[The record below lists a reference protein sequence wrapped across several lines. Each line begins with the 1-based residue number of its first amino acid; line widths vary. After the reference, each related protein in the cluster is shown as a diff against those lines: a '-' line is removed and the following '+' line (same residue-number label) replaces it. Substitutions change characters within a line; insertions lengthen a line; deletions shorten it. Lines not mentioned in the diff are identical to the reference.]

1 MSLDGFTDTPAERAA
16 SRFSE
21 VNLIADPLYGYI
33 EITKGGPGGPGE
45 QDLLDTP
52 WLQRLR
58 RIHQLQS
65 AWWVFPS
72 AEHSRFVHLLG
83 AMHLASLFARRLD
96 ASLRDAFA
104 DTPSPAVVEETLR
117 LAGLLHDC
125 GHGPFGHFFDQ
136 EVASRYH
143 LDHEDIGRVLVR
155 EELGGIIGALR
166 ASPSG
171 PFERGES
178 VDPMWVA
185 WVMADADIPGY
196 EPPGW
201 LRACKPVLCGPA
213 TVDNLDYVH
222 RDAYMCGI
230 ALAPVDV
237 QRLVHYSFIAGDTLV
252 LHMHASGALEMF
264 LASRLYMYTHVY
276 HHRTGRRFDLA
287 MQEIFADSVDQ
298 LLPGNPLGHRD
309 DYLRLTDWSLLEAA
323 QRWQREPA
331 GTERRRLGDAWGHM
345 LHRDLHWHLAYE
357 TIAHRG
363 TDLSHLDDELRA
375 SLPESARSARL
386 NVDVVT
392 ARIAPHNPMADH
404 GFVVLYD
411 PIKGT
416 VERTR
421 TTEILERL
429 PQHNQ
434 LVRIFTDDVGA
445 IPAIH
450 DASQRLLS

>member
-1 MSLDGFTDTPAERAA
+1 MSDADISHASMERAA
-16 SRFSE
+16 GRFSQ

-33 EITKGGPGGPGE
+33 EITKGADGVPGE
-45 QDLLDTP
+45 QDLLDTT
-52 WLQRLR
+52 WVQRLR

-83 AMHLASLFARRLD
+83 AMHLASLFARRVD
-96 ASLRDAFA
+96 TSLREAFPG
-104 DTPSPAVVEETLR
+104 TPSPAVVEETLR

-136 EVASRYH
+136 EVLRRYG
-143 LDHEDIGRVLVR
+143 LDHEDVGRALVL
-155 EELGGIIGALR
+155 EELGDIIASLR

-171 PFERGES
+171 PFGRGES

-185 WVMADADIPGY
+185 WVMADSDIGGY
-196 EPPGW
+196 EPPAW
-201 LRACKPVLCGPA
+201 LAACKPILCGPA
-213 TVDNLDYVH
+213 TVDNLDYVR

-237 QRLVHYSFIAGDTLV
+237 QRLVHYSFIAGGTLV
-252 LHMHASGALEMF
+252 LHVHGSGALEMF

-287 MQEIFADSVDQ
+287 MQEVFAASVDQ
-298 LLPGNPLGHRD
+298 LLEGNPLRHRD
-309 DYLRLTDWSLLEAA
+309 QYLQLTDWSLLEAA
-323 QRWQREPA
+323 QRWQREPP
-331 GTERRRLGDAWGHM
+331 GTERRRLGDAWGRM
-345 LHRDLHWHLAYE
+345 LRRDLHWHLAYE
-357 TIAHRG
+357 TIAHRRD
-363 TDLSHLDDELRA
+363 DLSHLEAELRA
-375 SLPESARSARL
+375 ALPATAAAARL

-392 ARIAPHNPMADH
+392 ARIAPQNPMSGH

-411 PIKGT
+411 PITGAI
-416 VERTR
+416 ERTH
-421 TTEILERL
+421 TTDILARL

-434 LVRIFTDDVGA
+434 LVRVFTDDVDA

-450 DASQRLLS
+450 EASRRLLS